1 VLELRRVDARM
12 TARALTPRVA
22 GLLLLP
28 PLLWA
33 GNAVVGRLLVGS
45 VPPLMLNFLRWALA
59 LVLLLP
65 LAWPA
70 VATPAARQRIA
81 QRWRPLLTLG
91 LFGVGAYNALQYLA
105 LTTSTPLNVTLIASS
120 APVWMLAIG
129 ALFFGQRPT
138 GRALAGAALSLLGV
152 AIVLARGNMAQL
164 AQVRFVPGDLLM
176 LLAVASWGLYSWLL
190 ARPPA
195 SIGSDRPAEWDWAG
209 FLLGQTLFGVAWA
222 GAFAGLE
229 AAVEPQAIR
238 WSGWVAA
245 ALVYVAI
252 GPSLIA
258 YRCWAVGVAA
268 VGPAI
273 AAFFANLTPVFAAV
287 LSAALLGEA
296 PRAYHLIAFALIVAG
311 IAVSSRPR

>member
-1 VLELRRVDARM
+1 MKAL
-12 TARALTPRVA
+12 ALTPRVA

-45 VPPLMLNFLRWALA
+45 VPPLMLNLLRWSIALA
-59 LVLLLP
+59 LLLP

-70 VATPAARQRIA
+70 VATSAARRRIV
-81 QRWRPLLTLG
+81 QRWRPLLALG
-91 LFGVGAYNALQYLA
+91 LFGICAYNALQYLA

-120 APVWMLAIG
+120 SPVWMLAIG
-129 ALFFGQRPT
+129 ALFFKERPT
-138 GRALAGAALSLLGV
+138 RQAMAGAALSLLGV
-152 AIVLARGNMAQL
+152 AIVLARGDMAQL
-164 AQVRFVPGDLLM
+164 ARVRFVPGDLLM
-176 LLAVASWGLYSWLL
+176 LLAIASWALYSWLL

-195 SIGSDRPAEWDWAG
+195 SIGQERPPEWDWAA
-209 FLLGQTLFGVAWA
+209 FLLVLTLFGVAWA
-222 GAFAGLE
+222 GALAGLE
-229 AAVEPQAIR
+229 ATVAPQPIR

-258 YRCWAVGVAA
+258 YRCWGIGVAA

-273 AAFFANLTPVFAAV
+273 AAFFANLTPVFAAL

-296 PRAYHLIAFALIVAG
+296 PKAYHAVAFALTVAG
-311 IAVSSRPR
+311 IAVSSRRRRPRVG